1 MLLLL
6 LLLFISLLCSRT
18 GREKTWEFI
27 KKNIGELKKRLG
39 GAFLLSRVLEMST
52 SSFASEDVAKE
63 VEVRVCVC
71 VVCVLCCVCMLCVCC
86 VVCVLCYVCM
96 LCCVCVCVVCVCA

>member
-71 VVCVLCCVCMLCVCC
+71 CVCAVLCVHV
-86 VVCVLCYVCM
+86 VLC
-96 LCCVCVCVVCVCA
+96 LCLCGVCVCVREKGV